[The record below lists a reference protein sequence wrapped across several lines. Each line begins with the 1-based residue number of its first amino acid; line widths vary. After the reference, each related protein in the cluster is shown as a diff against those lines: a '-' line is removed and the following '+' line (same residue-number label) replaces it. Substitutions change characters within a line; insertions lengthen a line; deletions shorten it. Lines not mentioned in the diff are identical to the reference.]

1 MRKQNAY
8 YDDKFTSVQTLLSK
22 VEDERSKFL
31 NENETTKK
39 KLDQTEKHL
48 KMREGE
54 VSTLQQRVQDLI
66 SKHNVDLRELK
77 TDNAALTSE
86 LNRAK
91 ENITQYESR
100 EVEFQV
106 LRREK
111 EESDRKGRD
120 AIERNETMRRNH
132 ERTVESL
139 NASLSTLKRLHK
151 EHEITE
157 RNHQEKLKTAEK
169 FRIDQVKKLKAEIS
183 DLKKSKS
190 LHKTEFENSLNEKAS
205 EMDQLV
211 EDHKTSVSLLGEEID
226 RLKKKAVMDIQQLE
240 DKSTELMSERDEL
253 RQLLDSKDRE
263 CNELQ
268 NNLKIMQKDLA
279 ISKSDVEQVKELSS
293 KEQEVLG
300 RKIDDLEA
308 KNQQLEGLTNQ
319 LNADHSSLE
328 KEMAD
333 IKRRHAEEYKRMESR
348 QTNLHEELIG
358 SKMVNKDLEHN
369 NRRLHSR
376 TTELSDKVKKME
388 QLDTCNREKIQEL
401 KAELSMIIKAQNSAK
416 ESHKNELQNMK
427 AQSDTLRAEIASK
440 DKVINE
446 LNDTKRAL
454 DERKEILQ
462 NMVTQNRQLN
472 DDYAEARTL
481 VSELQEEMDG
491 YLRDKAC
498 AIRKAS
504 HLEKQLGEKESSFR
518 ADLDERDSIITTLKL
533 QLSKA
538 EKHLV
543 EKHKKEKEY
552 GEMEKENDK
561 LKDKIKRQE
570 AFLKKKLQQDRTLR
584 QSSIV
589 NNKLKPFPQFSNQR
603 KLSEGTTNSFDI
615 YNEESVLD
623 N

>member
-300 RKIDDLEA
+300 CSTI
-308 KNQQLEGLTNQ
+308 GI
-319 LNADHSSLE
+319 SS
-328 KEMAD
+328 
-333 IKRRHAEEYKRMESR
+333 
-348 QTNLHEELIG
+348 
-358 SKMVNKDLEHN
+358 
-369 NRRLHSR
+369 
-376 TTELSDKVKKME
+376 
-388 QLDTCNREKIQEL
+388 
-401 KAELSMIIKAQNSAK
+401 
-416 ESHKNELQNMK
+416 
-427 AQSDTLRAEIASK
+427 
-440 DKVINE
+440 
-446 LNDTKRAL
+446 
-454 DERKEILQ
+454 
-462 NMVTQNRQLN
+462 
-472 DDYAEARTL
+472 
-481 VSELQEEMDG
+481 
-491 YLRDKAC
+491 
-498 AIRKAS
+498 
-504 HLEKQLGEKESSFR
+504 
-518 ADLDERDSIITTLKL
+518 
-533 QLSKA
+533 
-538 EKHLV
+538 
-543 EKHKKEKEY
+543 
-552 GEMEKENDK
+552 
-561 LKDKIKRQE
+561 
-570 AFLKKKLQQDRTLR
+570 
-584 QSSIV
+584 
-589 NNKLKPFPQFSNQR
+589 
-603 KLSEGTTNSFDI
+603 
-615 YNEESVLD
+615 
-623 N
+623 